1 MIRQFING
9 SIKSMVVV
17 KRVVAYTYLIA
28 GALAIIIG
36 SIDSYQRI
44 IKIFEYF
51 VVAGF
56 SLALYLQ
63 YVILGHTIIKY
74 VVPFKVLIVFDLIL
88 LVSIIVSFWV
98 FWYPIIHQGN

>member
-1 MIRQFING
+1 MESNENKGAKAMI
-9 SIKSMVVV
+9 
-17 KRVVAYTYLIA
+17 KRIMAYTYLIA